1 MNDALLN
8 VLRSV
13 DTPTVCNAIE
23 AAQGKR
29 GFNNF
34 TKATMVASA
43 PEEKS
48 VVGYALTA
56 KIAATS
62 APEESTESL
71 KERRMAYYKYMAEG
85 QRPSVAVI
93 EDCDFPNC
101 VGAFWGEINTT
112 VHNIIRNYV
121 REENIY
127 RGKNIIIVETVK
139 EYVKKVIELDKRTLE
154 KGNELK
160 IIAVE
165 KEFEDEIKEGRKK
178 YKIRGKIDRID
189 ELNGD
194 VRVIDYKSGKK
205 ISKRNL
211 TIKNSE
217 ELTKEKG
224 IYNLQLLIYIL
235 GIRGE
240 FNEKIIKSGIINLKN
255 IRDGVLEGVF
265 NGNTALS
272 NNEMENYKKEIIMII
287 TNILDKNKLF
297 KN

>member
-62 APEESTESL
+62 APEEPAEIV

-112 VHNIIRNYV
+112 VHKGFGVSGVVTNGVVRDLGDLPTGFPVIAGSIGPSHAFVHV
-121 REENIY
+121 REF
-127 RGKNIIIVETVK
+127 GKPVSVFG
-139 EYVKKVIELDKRTLE
+139 L
-154 KGNELK
+154 
-160 IIAVE
+160 AVE
-165 KEFEDEIKEGRKK
+165 EGDLVHADRHGALVIPSLVIPSLQHAIEKLIATERLVLDPASKPDFDFEAFAKAWAAFEAAR
-178 YKIRGKIDRID
+178 
-189 ELNGD
+189 
-194 VRVIDYKSGKK
+194 
-205 ISKRNL
+205 
-211 TIKNSE
+211 T
-217 ELTKEKG
+217 
-224 IYNLQLLIYIL
+224 
-235 GIRGE
+235 
-240 FNEKIIKSGIINLKN
+240 
-255 IRDGVLEGVF
+255 
-265 NGNTALS
+265 
-272 NNEMENYKKEIIMII
+272 
-287 TNILDKNKLF
+287 
-297 KN
+297 